1 MSLFSHDIILYIED
15 PKDATRKLWELL
27 NKFCKVA
34 GYEINTQK
42 SPAFLY
48 TNNKWSER
56 EIKKTIPLITATKI
70 IKYLG
75 LNLPKETKEKYSEN
89 YKNLMKEKKK
99 MTQTDGEIYYVLDW
113 IINIVKMTTTTSN
126 LQIQCNPY
134 QTTNGIFHMS
144 TTKKFKFCKETQMT
158 LIS

>member
-42 SPAFLY
+42 SPALLY
-48 TNNKWSER
+48 TNNEWSER
-56 EIKKTIPLITATKI
+56 EIKETIPLITATKI

-75 LNLPKETKEKYSEN
+75 LNLPKETKELYSKN
-89 YKNLMKEKKK
+89 YKNLRKEIKKK
-99 MTQTDGEIYYVLDW
+99 KDTNWWRDILCPGLD
-113 IINIVKMTTTTSN
+113 N
-126 LQIQCNPY
+126 
-134 QTTNGIFHMS
+134 
-144 TTKKFKFCKETQMT
+144 
-158 LIS
+158 